1 MAAEQLN
8 LFELDKP
15 IKPVRKKGKEV
26 PKKKQPSKK
35 KAAPKKA
42 AAPKKKAP
50 KKATPRFRLAKGEI
64 AYMCPECDDK
74 PTIYTRII
82 PKLTCPKCK
91 MLVEVV
97 DEKL

>member
-1 MAAEQLN
+1 MAAEQLD

-15 IKPVRKKGKEV
+15 IVKVRKRKKEV
-26 PKKKQPSKK
+26 PLKEK
-35 KAAPKKA
+35 
-42 AAPKKKAP
+42 
-50 KKATPRFRLAKGEI
+50 PRLRLKKGEI
-64 AYMCPECDDK
+64 AYQCAECDDK
-74 PTIYTRII
+74 PTIYNKLI